1 MRYLGDLLRSFACAL
16 LSAVVVL
23 AGLMIAATSLPS
35 SMAPGTALAGDRDD
49 DDGGWHR
56 NDDRGPRLSKET
68 IAARQHYFG
77 LDNVDPRTGAVR
89 RNRVILSW
97 MGVSGFAAALNG
109 KVILMDA
116 YVARDGGVLIGGQPL
131 RVWPSIQYIKSTP
144 QELAALKPE
153 LVLIGH
159 THFDHAGDLPTVVRA
174 NPDVVVLGTQEH
186 CNDIIAEVPE
196 VNVQC
201 RSLFAAG
208 AEFGTMVRLPKD
220 TLPGVGIIAVKQP
233 HSAAPTNPA
242 LDPPFAWPASSQSPL
257 CSAHTDY
264 PPQPGEPLA
273 WGAPGVGPPSGA
285 ISIMWHLSV
294 GDFGIAWQNTAGP
307 IDQRVLSA
315 FAKLPKTDLRLASIV
330 VSGRSWLDV
339 HNRALKP
346 KVFMPIHHDGCGYL
360 LKKSLEDFL
369 ASLPEPKPMLRFLS
383 DPSDYLLPL
392 VFDPKAEAWKK

>member
-1 MRYLGDLLRSFACAL
+1 MRYLMNLLRSFACAL
-16 LSAVVVL
+16 LSAIALL
-23 AGLMIAATSLPS
+23 AGLTVVATSLPWT
-35 SMAPGTALAGDRDD
+35 MAPGTALAGDRDD
-49 DDGGWHR
+49 DDDGRWHR
-56 NDDRGPRLSKET
+56 NDDREGRLGKET

-77 LDNVDPRTGAVR
+77 LDNVDPRTGAIR

-109 KVILMDA
+109 RVILMDA

-131 RVWPSIQYIKSTP
+131 RIWPSIQYIKSTP

-196 VNVQC
+196 LNVQC
-201 RSLFAAG
+201 RSLFALG
-208 AEFGTMVRLPKD
+208 AEVGTMVRLPKD

-233 HSAAPTNPA
+233 HSAGPANPA
-242 LDPPFAWPASSQSPL
+242 LDPPFAWDGRQEL

-264 PPQPGEPLA
+264 PPQPDEPLA

-315 FAKLPKTDLRLASIV
+315 FARLPKTDLRLASVV
-330 VSGRSWLDV
+330 VSGRSVLDV

-346 KVFMPIHHDGCGYL
+346 KVFMPLHHDACGYL
-360 LKKSLEDFL
+360 IKKDLEDFM
-369 ASLPEPKPMLRFLS
+369 ANLPEPRPMLRFLS

-392 VFDPKAEAWKK
+392 VFDPKAKAWKK